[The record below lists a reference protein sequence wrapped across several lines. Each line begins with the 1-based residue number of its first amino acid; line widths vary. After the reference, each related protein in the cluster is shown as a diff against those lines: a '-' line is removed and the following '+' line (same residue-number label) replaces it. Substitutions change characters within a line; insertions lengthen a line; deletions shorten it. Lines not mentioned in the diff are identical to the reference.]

1 MNKAS
6 VFQLYQ
12 HAPPIEFKSLSK
24 WYELEPAYRTGRHD
38 RIVTHWDDYRGDL
51 PAAGRDSPESR
62 DKLHRQIGTSSD
74 H

>member
-24 WYELEPAYRTGRHD
+24 WYELEHD

-51 PAAGRDSPESR
+51 PTAFRQGFSRKSGQATPTNR
-62 DKLHRQIGTSSD
+62 DKF
-74 H
+74 